1 MYYFNIRQLSSAAAF
16 PASAAPDLSLAQIHV
31 LQMANRR
38 TRDRVHEIVF
48 EADTPTGKW
57 FDIGLLVL
65 IVLSVIVVMLESS
78 ADWYE
83 AYGPVFDILEWVF
96 TILFTIEY
104 VMRLWVT
111 IRPWKYALS
120 FYGIIDLIAILPS
133 YLSYFLVG
141 SQYFVIIRIFRLL
154 RVFRIFKLGKFLT
167 EGDQLRRALIA
178 SRNKIMVFLFT
189 VTLLVIL
196 IGSVMYLIEGGSN
209 QGFSS
214 IPRSVYWAI
223 VTLTTVGYGDIT
235 PQTSVGQFL
244 SAVVMILGYAIIA
257 VPTGIVTNEMI
268 TNGTG
273 KSKFTNTQVC
283 RYCTREGHADDA
295 LYCKYCGGRLNEN

>member
-1 MYYFNIRQLSSAAAF
+1 
-16 PASAAPDLSLAQIHV
+16 
-31 LQMANRR
+31 MANRR
-38 TRDRVHEIVF
+38 IRDRVHEIVF

-57 FDIGLLVL
+57 FDIGLLVM

-78 ADWYE
+78 EDWYSE
-83 AYGPVFDILEWVF
+83 YGPIFDVLEWMF
-96 TILFTIEY
+96 TIIFTIEY
-104 VMRLWVT
+104 VLRLWVT

-120 FYGIIDLIAILPS
+120 FYGVIDLVAILPS
-133 YLSYFLVG
+133 YMSYFLVG

-189 VTLLVIL
+189 VTLLVVL

-235 PQTSVGQFL
+235 PQTSIGQFL

-257 VPTGIVTNEMI
+257 VPTGIVTNEMVGI
-268 TNGTG
+268 TGN
-273 KSKFTNTQVC
+273 SKFTNTQVC
-283 RYCTREGHADDA
+283 RYCAREGHADDA
-295 LYCKYCGGRLNEN
+295 VYCKYCGGRLNED

>member
-1 MYYFNIRQLSSAAAF
+1 
-16 PASAAPDLSLAQIHV
+16 
-31 LQMANRR
+31 MANRHN
-38 TRDRVHEIVF
+38 RDRVHEIVF

-57 FDIGLLVL
+57 FDISLLVL
-65 IVLSVIVVMLESS
+65 IVLSVITVMLESS
-78 ADWYE
+78 EDWYSE
-83 AYGPVFDILEWVF
+83 YGPIFDVLEWIF
-96 TILFTIEY
+96 TIIFTIEY
-104 VMRLWVT
+104 ILRLYVT

-120 FYGIIDLIAILPS
+120 FYGVIDLVAILPS
-133 YLSYFLVG
+133 YLGYFFAG

-189 VTLLVIL
+189 VTLLVVI
-196 IGSVMYLIEGGSN
+196 IGSMMYLIEGGVN
-209 QGFSS
+209 DGFSS

-235 PQTSVGQFL
+235 PQSSVGQFL

-268 TNGTG
+268 GMAQKG
-273 KSKFTNTQVC
+273 SFTNTQVC
-283 RYCTREGHADDA
+283 RYCAKEGHADDA
-295 LYCKYCGGRLNEN
+295 KYCKYCGGRLNEDDAPK

>member
-1 MYYFNIRQLSSAAAF
+1 
-16 PASAAPDLSLAQIHV
+16 
-31 LQMANRR
+31 MANRQN
-38 TRDRVHEIVF
+38 RDRIHEIVF

-65 IVLSVIVVMLESS
+65 IVCSVIVVMLESS
-78 ADWYE
+78 DEWYQ
-83 AYGPVFDILEWVF
+83 AYGPVFIVLEWMF
-96 TILFTIEY
+96 TIVFTIEY
-104 VMRLWVT
+104 VLRLWVT
-111 IRPWKYALS
+111 IRPLKYALR

-133 YLSYFLVG
+133 YLSFFLAG
-141 SQYFVIIRIFRLL
+141 TQYFVIIRILRLL

-178 SRNKIMVFLFT
+178 SRNKITVFLFA
-189 VTLLVIL
+189 VTLLVVL

-209 QGFSS
+209 TGFSS
-214 IPRSVYWAI
+214 IPRAVYWAI

-268 TNGTG
+268 GNTG
-273 KSKFTNTQVC
+273 AKFTNTQVC
-283 RYCTREGHADDA
+283 RYCTREGHANDA
-295 LYCKYCGGRLNEN
+295 IFCKFCGGRLNEEHPVNR

>member
-1 MYYFNIRQLSSAAAF
+1 
-16 PASAAPDLSLAQIHV
+16 
-31 LQMANRR
+31 MANRR
-38 TRDRVHEIVF
+38 IRDRVHEIVF

-65 IVLSVIVVMLESS
+65 IVLSVVVVMIESS
-78 ADWYE
+78 DDWYSH
-83 AYGPVFDILEWVF
+83 YGRIFIVLEWMF
-96 TILFTIEY
+96 TIIFTFEY
-104 VMRLWVT
+104 ILRLWVT

-133 YLSYFLVG
+133 YLSFFLVG
-141 SQYFVIIRIFRLL
+141 TQYFVIIRIFRLL

-167 EGDQLRRALIA
+167 EGDQLRSALIA

-189 VTLLVIL
+189 VTLLVVI
-196 IGSVMYLIEGGSN
+196 IGSVMYLVEGGTN
-209 QGFSS
+209 AGFSS

-244 SAVVMILGYAIIA
+244 SAAVMIMGYAIIA

-268 TNGTG
+268 AGASG
-273 KSKFTNTQVC
+273 RSRFTNTQVC
-283 RYCTREGHADDA
+283 RYCAREGHADDA
-295 LYCKYCGGRLNEN
+295 IYCKYCGGRLNEHK